1 MSAVTD
7 QKKVCWDQF
16 CVTRTGGMLAKCADI
31 WLFGQHVADMS
42 VTFLAK
48 RGNAQQLGQVQCLCR
63 RHVSPCQE
71 SWHRQWQDF
80 YHTTTVGH
88 LCAERMRCC
97 CYFCCSCYYFCRCLQ
112 KSKRDSDG
120 AEGMARQP
128 GQVWCCPCWQHCIFC
143 CRESWHRRQQDCCRS
158 TTISHLCAGRMSFC
172 CYFCCFCQ
180 TNAQEHHLDSVS
192 SLLRCKTHKNRW
204 RSRWG
209 Q

>member
-1 MSAVTD
+1 MLAITD

-97 CYFCCSCYYFCRCLQ
+97 CYFCCFR
-112 KSKRDSDG
+112 
-120 AEGMARQP
+120 
-128 GQVWCCPCWQHCIFC
+128 
-143 CRESWHRRQQDCCRS
+143 
-158 TTISHLCAGRMSFC
+158 
-172 CYFCCFCQ
+172 Q